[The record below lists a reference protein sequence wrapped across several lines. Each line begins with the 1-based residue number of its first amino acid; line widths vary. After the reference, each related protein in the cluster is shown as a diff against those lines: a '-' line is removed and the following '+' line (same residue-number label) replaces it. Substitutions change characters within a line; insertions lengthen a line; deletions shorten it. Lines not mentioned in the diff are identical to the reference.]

1 MFSINFFAVRRGLLL
16 AFATAVISGCQAT
29 TQSAPE
35 PTVIVFEGPTVVS
48 PEVEPIEALSIL
60 RVADGSGC
68 PSRDAATYGVFLK
81 SERVG
86 AEIICYYN

>member
-1 MFSINFFAVRRGLLL
+1 MSLVKIFAVNRVLVV
-16 AFATAVISGCQAT
+16 ACATAALSGCQAT

-48 PEVEPIEALSIL
+48 PEVKPVEALSIL

-68 PSRDAATYGVFLK
+68 PNRDPATYGVFLK
-81 SERVG
+81 SERDG
-86 AEIICYYN
+86 AQIICYYN